1 MKRSG
6 KFYRNNE
13 ASVMKM
19 FGLTPTPN
27 SGSGWIVKEDGENE
41 DVVCQLKSTDAF
53 SIRVCKKDID
63 TLVYHALVSHK
74 LPLFV
79 VQFLK
84 SNEVYFLVRPIDLYD
99 IAQSM
104 LGGEKANREQLLCDI
119 DVSDVDEISIVN
131 KKCIKSSS
139 DARKTFIDENDSK
152 FRKRSKSAK

>member
-19 FGLTPTPN
+19 LGLTPTPN
-27 SGSGWIVKEDGENE
+27 SGSGWIAKEDGENE
-41 DVVCQLKSTDAF
+41 DIVCQLKSTDAP
-53 SIRVCKKDID
+53 SIRVHKKDID
-63 TLVYHALVSHK
+63 TLAYHALVSHK

-79 VQFLK
+79 IQFLK
-84 SNEVYFLVRPIDLYD
+84 SDEVFFIIRPIDLYD

-104 LGGEKANREQLLCDI
+104 FGGKKVNREQLLCDI
-119 DVSDVDEISIVN
+119 DVRGIDEISGVS

-139 DARKTFIDENDSK
+139 DARRTFIDENDSK